1 MLICEEETFYYNQIT
16 DIYAK
21 MCLNAELTTS
31 SECHAIFT
39 ESQMHRCV
47 V

>member
-1 MLICEEETFYYNQIT
+1 MLICEAETFCYNQIT

-31 SECHAIFT
+31 SECHAMFT

>member
-1 MLICEEETFYYNQIT
+1 MNCEEETFYYNQIT

-21 MCLNAELTTS
+21 MYLNAELTTS
-31 SECHAIFT
+31 SECHAMFT

>member
-1 MLICEEETFYYNQIT
+1 MICEAETFCYNQIT

-31 SECHAIFT
+31 SECHAICP

>member
-1 MLICEEETFYYNQIT
+1 MNCEEENFYYNQIT